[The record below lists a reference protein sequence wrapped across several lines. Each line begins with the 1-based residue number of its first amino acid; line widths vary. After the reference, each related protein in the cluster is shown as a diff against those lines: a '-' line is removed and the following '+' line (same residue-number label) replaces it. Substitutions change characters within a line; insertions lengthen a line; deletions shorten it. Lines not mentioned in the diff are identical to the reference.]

1 MSKSSRRVDTF
12 ASHYIFL
19 LIFFFH
25 SGQLAGMDVVS
36 PELNSLLPDEIMDT
50 EAIEDIS
57 DSQAHGTNTQS
68 KTTNETTVPMETDTS
83 SNVSSAENT
92 LVAPTS
98 KDSSP
103 SSSSAGNQIT
113 ISVSS
118 TTSSLPILKQSLATS
133 TTSTKTTNS
142 VSGTTV
148 STGGLKLSGP
158 FTISAANHQII
169 LNKVATAQASEAS
182 KSSATCHQVIK
193 QEGQKLLVTAIGK
206 SGSPIVLQLP
216 NSKAPVGQ
224 TSADPKIQTPQFK
237 VVTIGGR
244 PELKPLVGCTTNQM
258 TALQTQ
264 QLKAVQ
270 IAKKTPTSS
279 APIKFIITKTV
290 NSKGA
295 SPQSQVVA
303 GRVLTQTS
311 SVLPTKTITLTE
323 PIGTSLQSIP
333 GKKIAISPLKT
344 PSKVTVVSVASP
356 TSSAP
361 PKTVTLP
368 VNLALGQQILAVQ
381 QSTSASPV
389 KVVSSQA
396 TAQNIK
402 PVQSVAVGGVSGS
415 HFKTIIPLATQPNVQ
430 QIQVP
435 GSRFHYVRLVTAT
448 TASST
453 VQPSGPSTNSVQTA
467 KPMMVST
474 GAVRMSVPIVPAQ
487 SVKQVAPKP
496 LTTAVQGVS
505 TSQTQQRLIMPATPL
520 PQIQPNFTNLPPGTV
535 LAPAPG
541 GGNVGYA
548 VVPAQY
554 VTQLQQSPFVTLAN
568 NSSFSASSGVQTQ
581 ARLPVNGVSTT
592 ESTSRPRKPC
602 NCTKSQCLKLYC
614 DCFANGEFCNNC
626 NCNNCFNNLEH
637 ETERLKAIKT
647 CLDRNPEAFKPKIGK
662 GKEGESD
669 RRHSKGCNC
678 KRSGC
683 LKNYCE
689 CYEAKIMCSSIC
701 KCIGCKNFE
710 ESPER
715 KTLMHLADAAE
726 VRVQQQTAAKTKLS
740 SQISDLLMRTTPVI
754 PTGGGSIPCLELN
767 SSAHLFLCWFRKLPY
782 TFVTKEVLEATC
794 ECLLER
800 AKCSEQTLQPQA
812 EAERMI
818 LEEFGHCLMSI
829 INSAGKAKVDCASIN
844 C

>member
-1 MSKSSRRVDTF
+1 
-12 ASHYIFL
+12 
-19 LIFFFH
+19 
-25 SGQLAGMDVVS
+25 MDVVS

-50 EAIEDIS
+50 EGIEDVS
-57 DSQAHGTNTQS
+57 HSQAHGTTAQS
-68 KTTNETTVPMETDTS
+68 KTTNDTSIPMDIDTS
-83 SNVSSAENT
+83 SSIASQEKTVVS
-92 LVAPTS
+92 PTS
-98 KDSSP
+98 KDSAP
-103 SSSSAGNQIT
+103 SSSSAGNQIPV
-113 ISVSS
+113 SVS
-118 TTSSLPILKQSLATS
+118 TTTTPLPVLKQSLATS
-133 TTSTKTTNS
+133 MTTTKTTDS
-142 VSGTTV
+142 VTATTV
-148 STGGLKLSGP
+148 STGGLQKLSAP

-169 LNKVATAQASEAS
+169 LNKVASAQASEAS
-182 KSSATCHQVIK
+182 KSVTSHQVIK

-206 SGSPIVLQLP
+206 SGQPIVLQLP
-216 NSKAPVGQ
+216 NTCSKAPAGQ

-244 PELKPLVGCTTNQM
+244 SDLKPLIGSTTNQV
-258 TALQTQ
+258 TTLQTQ
-264 QLKAVQ
+264 QLKTLQ
-270 IAKKTPTSS
+270 IAKKTPAST

-295 SPQSQVVA
+295 SPQSPVIA
-303 GRVLTQTS
+303 GRVLAQTS
-311 SVLPTKTITLTE
+311 PVLPAKTITLTE
-323 PIGTSLQSIP
+323 PIGAGLQSIP

-344 PSKVTVVSVASP
+344 PSKVTVVSVPSP

-361 PKTVTLP
+361 QKTVTLP

-402 PVQSVAVGGVSGS
+402 PAQSVAVSGS

-453 VQPSGPSTNSVQTA
+453 AQPSGPSTNSVQTA

-474 GAVRMSVPIVPAQ
+474 GAVRMSVPIVPAP

-496 LTTAVQGVS
+496 LATAAQVVS
-505 TSQTQQRLIMPATPL
+505 TPQTQQRLIMPATPL

-554 VTQLQQSPFVTLAN
+554 VTQLQQSPFVTLA
-568 NSSFSASSGVQTQ
+568 SSSGFSASSGIQSQ
-581 ARLPVNGVSTT
+581 ARLPVNGVSTA

-662 GKEGESD
+662 GKEGDAD

-754 PTGGGSIPCLELN
+754 PTGGG
-767 SSAHLFLCWFRKLPY
+767 RLPY

-800 AKCSEQTLQPQA
+800 AKRSEQTLQPQV

-829 INSAGKAKVDCASIN
+829 ISSAGKTKVDCASIN

>member
-1 MSKSSRRVDTF
+1 MFFPFPVLSATIAQRKNTVLT
-12 ASHYIFL
+12 L
-19 LIFFFH
+19 LR
-25 SGQLAGMDVVS
+25 LAVMDVVS

-50 EAIEDIS
+50 EVMEDMPHSQS
-57 DSQAHGTNTQS
+57 DGTTVQS
-68 KTTNETTVPMETDTS
+68 KASYDTSVPMETDAPSESLRLCSDTT
-83 SNVSSAENT
+83 SAEKAVVT
-92 LVAPTS
+92 PAS
-98 KDSSP
+98 KDSTIR
-103 SSSSAGNQIT
+103 SSSGNQVP
-113 ISVSS
+113 ISISNTSS
-118 TTSSLPILKQSLATS
+118 TLLTFKPSLATS
-133 TTSTKTTNS
+133 TATTKTTDS
-142 VSGTTV
+142 VTGTAV
-148 STGGLKLSGP
+148 STSGLQKLTTP

-169 LNKVATAQASEAS
+169 LNKVASSQATEAA
-182 KSSATCHQVIK
+182 KSAVTTHQ
-193 QEGQKLLVTAIGK
+193 GQKLLVTAIGK
-206 SGSPIVLQLP
+206 SGQPIVLQLP
-216 NSKAPVGQ
+216 HTGKAAVAQG
-224 TSADPKIQTPQFK
+224 SGEPKTQTPQFK

-244 PELKPLVGCTTNQM
+244 PELKPVVGGTNQL
-258 TALQTQ
+258 TTLQTQ
-264 QLKAVQ
+264 QLKTVQ
-270 IAKKTPTSS
+270 IAKKTPSSS

-290 NSKGA
+290 NSKGVN
-295 SPQSQVVA
+295 PQSPVLA
-303 GRVLTQTS
+303 GRVLTQNS
-311 SVLPTKTITLTE
+311 PVMPARTITLTE
-323 PIGTSLQSIP
+323 PHNTSIQGIP

-356 TSSAP
+356 TPSAP
-361 PKTVTLP
+361 QKPVTLP
-368 VNLALGQQILAVQ
+368 MNVALGQQILAVQ

-389 KVVSSQA
+389 KVATSQA

-415 HFKTIIPLATQPNVQ
+415 QFKTIIPLATQPNVQ

-448 TASST
+448 TASSPA
-453 VQPSGPSTNSVQTA
+453 QPSGASTNSVQTA
-467 KPMMVST
+467 KPMVVSS
-474 GAVRMSVPIVPAQ
+474 GAVRMSVPIIPAQ
-487 SVKQVAPKP
+487 TVKQVAPKP
-496 LTTAVQGVS
+496 LTS
-505 TSQTQQRLIMPATPL
+505 TTQVVTTTQTQQRLIMPATPL

-554 VTQLQQSPFVTLAN
+554 VTQLQQSPFVTLA
-568 NSSFSASSGVQTQ
+568 SGSGFSASANIQTQ
-581 ARLPVNGVSTT
+581 ARLPLNGLSTT
-592 ESTSRPRKPC
+592 ETTSRPRKPC

-740 SQISDLLMRTTPVI
+740 SQISDLLMRATPVI
-754 PTGGGSIPCLELN
+754 PSGGG
-767 SSAHLFLCWFRKLPY
+767 RLPY

-794 ECLLER
+794 DCLLEQ
-800 AKCSEQTLQPQA
+800 AKRSEQTHQPQA

-818 LEEFGHCLMSI
+818 LEEFGHCLMRI
-829 INSAGKAKVDCASIN
+829 ISSAGKAKVDCASIN

>member
-1 MSKSSRRVDTF
+1 M
-12 ASHYIFL
+12 
-19 LIFFFH
+19 
-25 SGQLAGMDVVS
+25 
-36 PELNSLLPDEIMDT
+36 
-50 EAIEDIS
+50 
-57 DSQAHGTNTQS
+57 
-68 KTTNETTVPMETDTS
+68 
-83 SNVSSAENT
+83 
-92 LVAPTS
+92 
-98 KDSSP
+98 
-103 SSSSAGNQIT
+103 
-113 ISVSS
+113 
-118 TTSSLPILKQSLATS
+118 
-133 TTSTKTTNS
+133 
-142 VSGTTV
+142 
-148 STGGLKLSGP
+148 
-158 FTISAANHQII
+158 
-169 LNKVATAQASEAS
+169 
-182 KSSATCHQVIK
+182 
-193 QEGQKLLVTAIGK
+193 VTAIGK
-206 SGSPIVLQLP
+206 YGQPLVLQLP
-216 NSKAPVGQ
+216 HAGNKAVVGQ
-224 TSADPKIQTPQFK
+224 TSGEAKTQTPQFK
-237 VVTIGGR
+237 VVTVGGR
-244 PELKPLVGCTTNQM
+244 TELKPVVAGTANQVTT
-258 TALQTQ
+258 LQAQ
-264 QLKAVQ
+264 QLKTVQ
-270 IAKKTPTSS
+270 IAKKSPATST

-290 NSKGA
+290 NSKGVN
-295 SPQSQVVA
+295 PQSPVIA

-311 SVLPTKTITLTE
+311 PVVPTRTITLSE
-323 PIGTSLQSIP
+323 PQSTTLQTIQ

-356 TSSAP
+356 TPSAP
-361 PKTVTLP
+361 QKSVTLP
-368 VNLALGQQILAVQ
+368 VNVALGQQILVQ

-389 KVVSSQA
+389 KVVTSQA
-396 TAQNIK
+396 TGQGIK
-402 PVQSVAVGGVSGS
+402 PVQSVTVGGVSGS
-415 HFKTIIPLATQPNVQ
+415 QFKTIIPLATQPNVQ

-453 VQPSGPSTNSVQTA
+453 VQPNAPSTNSVQTA

-487 SVKQVAPKP
+487 TVKQVAPKP
-496 LTTAVQGVS
+496 LTSAAQVVTA
-505 TSQTQQRLIMPATPL
+505 QTQQRLIMPATPL

-535 LAPAPG
+535 LAPAHG

-554 VTQLQQSPFVTLAN
+554 VTQLQQAPFVTLA
-568 NSSFSASSGVQTQ
+568 SSSGFSASSSIQTQ
-581 ARLPVNGVSTT
+581 ARIPLNGLSTA

-701 KCIGCKNFE
+701 KCVGCKNFE

-740 SQISDLLMRTTPVI
+740 SQISDLLMRTTPII
-754 PTGGGSIPCLELN
+754 PSGGG
-767 SSAHLFLCWFRKLPY
+767 RLPY

-800 AKCSEQTLQPQA
+800 AKRSEQTLQPQV

-818 LEEFGHCLMSI
+818 LEEFGHCLMRI
-829 INSAGKAKVDCASIN
+829 ISSAGKAKVDCASIN

>member
-1 MSKSSRRVDTF
+1 
-12 ASHYIFL
+12 
-19 LIFFFH
+19 
-25 SGQLAGMDVVS
+25 MDVVS
-36 PELNSLLPDEIMDT
+36 PDLNSLLPDEIMDT
-50 EAIEDIS
+50 EAIEDIPHS
-57 DSQAHGTNTQS
+57 QPDSTSVQS
-68 KTTNETTVPMETDTS
+68 EPNDDTPVPMETDTPAAS
-83 SNVSSAENT
+83 ENLSLCSNVTSTEHTQALTTSTATDTILGVSSGSQ
-92 LVAPTS
+92 LPMS
-98 KDSSP
+98 
-103 SSSSAGNQIT
+103 I
-113 ISVSS
+113 S
-118 TTSSLPILKQSLATS
+118 TTSSSLLTLKPGMATS
-133 TTSTKTTNS
+133 IAATKTTDS
-142 VSGTTV
+142 LTGTSI
-148 STGGLKLSGP
+148 STGGLQKLTAP

-169 LNKVATAQASEAS
+169 LNKVASSQATEAA
-182 KSSATCHQVIK
+182 KSAGTQPQVIK

-206 SGSPIVLQLP
+206 SGQPIVLQLP
-216 NSKAPVGQ
+216 HTGSKPGISQ
-224 TSADPKIQTPQFK
+224 MSGDPKSQAPQFK

-244 PELKPLVGCTTNQM
+244 SELKPMMGSAGNQM
-258 TALQTQ
+258 TTLQAQ
-264 QLKAVQ
+264 QLKTLQ

-279 APIKFIITKTV
+279 AAPIKFIITKTV
-290 NSKGA
+290 NSKGL
-295 SPQSQVVA
+295 SPQTTVSPVIA
-303 GRVLTQTS
+303 GRALTQNS
-311 SVLPTKTITLTE
+311 PVMPPRTITLSE
-323 PIGTSLQSIP
+323 SINTSLQSIS

-356 TSSAP
+356 TSNATQKSVA
-361 PKTVTLP
+361 LP
-368 VNLALGQQILAVQ
+368 VNVALGQQILTVQ
-381 QSTSASPV
+381 QSTCASPV
-389 KVVSSQA
+389 KVATSQN
-396 TAQNIK
+396 TTQNIK
-402 PVQSVAVGGVSGS
+402 QVQSVAVGGVGGS
-415 HFKTIIPLATQPNVQ
+415 QFKTLIPLTSQPNVQ

-448 TASST
+448 TASS
-453 VQPSGPSTNSVQTA
+453 VGQPSGPSTSSLQTA
-467 KPMMVST
+467 KPMVVST

-487 SVKQVAPKP
+487 TIKQMAPKP
-496 LTTAVQGVS
+496 LTSAAVV
-505 TSQTQQRLIMPATPL
+505 TTTQTQQRLIMPATPL

-554 VTQLQQSPFVTLAN
+554 VTQLQQAPFVTLA
-568 NSSFSASSGVQTQ
+568 SSSGYPTSTAIQTQ
-581 ARLPVNGVSTT
+581 ARLPLNGLSTA

-637 ETERLKAIKT
+637 ETERQKAIKT
-647 CLDRNPEAFKPKIGK
+647 CLERNPEAFKPKIGK

-701 KCIGCKNFE
+701 KCVGCKNFE

-754 PTGGGSIPCLELN
+754 SSGGG
-767 SSAHLFLCWFRKLPY
+767 RMPY

-794 ECLLER
+794 ECLLEQ
-800 AKCSEQTLQPQA
+800 AKKAEQPQV

-818 LEEFGHCLMSI
+818 LEEFGHCLMRI
-829 INSAGKAKVDCASIN
+829 ISSAGKAKADCASIN

>member
-1 MSKSSRRVDTF
+1 M
-12 ASHYIFL
+12 
-19 LIFFFH
+19 
-25 SGQLAGMDVVS
+25 
-36 PELNSLLPDEIMDT
+36 
-50 EAIEDIS
+50 
-57 DSQAHGTNTQS
+57 
-68 KTTNETTVPMETDTS
+68 
-83 SNVSSAENT
+83 
-92 LVAPTS
+92 
-98 KDSSP
+98 
-103 SSSSAGNQIT
+103 
-113 ISVSS
+113 
-118 TTSSLPILKQSLATS
+118 
-133 TTSTKTTNS
+133 
-142 VSGTTV
+142 
-148 STGGLKLSGP
+148 
-158 FTISAANHQII
+158 
-169 LNKVATAQASEAS
+169 
-182 KSSATCHQVIK
+182 
-193 QEGQKLLVTAIGK
+193 VTAIGK
-206 SGSPIVLQLP
+206 YGQPLVLQLP
-216 NSKAPVGQ
+216 HAGNKAVVGQ
-224 TSADPKIQTPQFK
+224 TSGEAQTPQFK
-237 VVTIGGR
+237 VVTVGGR
-244 PELKPLVGCTTNQM
+244 TELKPVVAGTANQVTT
-258 TALQTQ
+258 LQAQ
-264 QLKAVQ
+264 QLKTVQ
-270 IAKKTPTSS
+270 IAKKSPATST

-290 NSKGA
+290 NSKGVN
-295 SPQSQVVA
+295 PQSPVIA

-311 SVLPTKTITLTE
+311 PVVPTRTITLSE
-323 PIGTSLQSIP
+323 PQSTTLQTIP

-356 TSSAP
+356 TPSAP
-361 PKTVTLP
+361 QKSVTLP
-368 VNLALGQQILAVQ
+368 VNVALGQQILVQ

-389 KVVSSQA
+389 KVVTSQA
-396 TAQNIK
+396 TGQGIK
-402 PVQSVAVGGVSGS
+402 PVQSVTVGGVSGS
-415 HFKTIIPLATQPNVQ
+415 QFKTIIPLATQPNVQ

-453 VQPSGPSTNSVQTA
+453 VQPNAPSTNSVQTA

-487 SVKQVAPKP
+487 TVKQVAPKP
-496 LTTAVQGVS
+496 LTSAAQVVTA
-505 TSQTQQRLIMPATPL
+505 QTQQRLIMPATPL

-535 LAPAPG
+535 LAPAHG

-554 VTQLQQSPFVTLAN
+554 VTQLQQAPFVTLA
-568 NSSFSASSGVQTQ
+568 SSSGFSASSSIQTQ
-581 ARLPVNGVSTT
+581 ARIPLNGLSTA

-701 KCIGCKNFE
+701 KCVGCKNFE

-740 SQISDLLMRTTPVI
+740 SQISDLLMRTTPII
-754 PTGGGSIPCLELN
+754 PSGGG
-767 SSAHLFLCWFRKLPY
+767 RLPY

-800 AKCSEQTLQPQA
+800 AKRSEQTLQPQV

-818 LEEFGHCLMSI
+818 LEEFGHCLMRI
-829 INSAGKAKVDCASIN
+829 ISSAGKAKVDCASIN

>member
-1 MSKSSRRVDTF
+1 
-12 ASHYIFL
+12 
-19 LIFFFH
+19 
-25 SGQLAGMDVVS
+25 MDVVS

-50 EAIEDIS
+50 EAIEDVPHSQPEATTVQSEAS
-57 DSQAHGTNTQS
+57 DDTS
-68 KTTNETTVPMETDTS
+68 VPMETDTQIPIS
-83 SNVSSAENT
+83 I
-92 LVAPTS
+92 
-98 KDSSP
+98 
-103 SSSSAGNQIT
+103 SSSSSPHLNFK
-113 ISVSS
+113 SVLTA
-118 TTSSLPILKQSLATS
+118 TTTA
-133 TTSTKTTNS
+133 TKTTDS
-142 VSGTTV
+142 VSVTDCTV
-148 STGGLKLSGP
+148 STIGLQKLTAP
-158 FTISAANHQII
+158 FTISPANHQII
-169 LNKVATAQASEAS
+169 LNKVASSQATEAA
-182 KSSATCHQVIK
+182 KSAGAPPQVIK
-193 QEGQKLLVTAIGK
+193 HEGQKLLVTAIGK
-206 SGSPIVLQLP
+206 PGQPIVLQLP
-216 NSKAPVGQ
+216 HTGGKPGVSQ
-224 TSADPKIQTPQFK
+224 TSGDAKSQAPQFK

-244 PELKPLVGCTTNQM
+244 SELKQVMGSPGNQVTT
-258 TALQTQ
+258 LQAQ

-270 IAKKTPTSS
+270 IAKKTPVSS
-279 APIKFIITKTV
+279 TAPIKFIITKTV
-290 NSKGA
+290 SSKGL
-295 SPQSQVVA
+295 SPQTTVSPVIA
-303 GRVLTQTS
+303 GRVLTQNS
-311 SVLPTKTITLTE
+311 AVMPQRTITLTE
-323 PIGTSLQSIP
+323 THNTSLQSIP

-356 TSSAP
+356 TSNSSQ
-361 PKTVTLP
+361 KSVTLP
-368 VNLALGQQILAVQ
+368 VNMALGQQILAVQ
-381 QSTSASPV
+381 QSTSVSPV
-389 KVVSSQA
+389 KMAAGQTTV
-396 TAQNIK
+396 QNLK
-402 PVQSVAVGGVSGS
+402 PVQSVAVGGVAGS
-415 HFKTIIPLATQPNVQ
+415 QFKTIIPLAHQPNVQ

-448 TASST
+448 TAST
-453 VQPSGPSTNSVQTA
+453 CGT
-467 KPMMVST
+467 KPMVVST
-474 GAVRMSVPIVPAQ
+474 GAVRMSVPIVQAQ
-487 SVKQVAPKP
+487 TMKQVAPKP
-496 LTTAVQGVS
+496 LTSAAQVVT
-505 TSQTQQRLIMPATPL
+505 TTQTQQRLIMPATPL

-554 VTQLQQSPFVTLAN
+554 VTQLQQSPFVTLA
-568 NSSFSASSGVQTQ
+568 STGFTAAPGIQTQ
-581 ARLPVNGVSTT
+581 ARLPLNGLSTAET
-592 ESTSRPRKPC
+592 TSRPRKPC

-701 KCIGCKNFE
+701 KCNGCKNFE

-754 PTGGGSIPCLELN
+754 SSGSG
-767 SSAHLFLCWFRKLPY
+767 RLPY

-794 ECLLER
+794 ECLLEQ
-800 AKCSEQTLQPQA
+800 AKKAEQTHQPQA
-812 EAERMI
+812 EAERVI
-818 LEEFGHCLMSI
+818 LEEFGHCLMRI
-829 INSAGKAKVDCASIN
+829 ISSAGKAKADCASIN

>member
-1 MSKSSRRVDTF
+1 
-12 ASHYIFL
+12 
-19 LIFFFH
+19 
-25 SGQLAGMDVVS
+25 MDVVS
-36 PELNSLLPDEIMDT
+36 PDLNSLLPDEIMDT
-50 EAIEDIS
+50 EAIEDIPHAQP
-57 DSQAHGTNTQS
+57 DSTSVQS
-68 KTTNETTVPMETDTS
+68 EPNDDTPVPMETDTPAAS
-83 SNVSSAENT
+83 ENLSLCSNVTSTEHTQALTTSAATDTILGVSSGSQ
-92 LVAPTS
+92 LPMS
-98 KDSSP
+98 
-103 SSSSAGNQIT
+103 I
-113 ISVSS
+113 S
-118 TTSSLPILKQSLATS
+118 TTSSSLLTLKPGMATS
-133 TTSTKTTNS
+133 IAATKTTDS
-142 VSGTTV
+142 LTGTSI
-148 STGGLKLSGP
+148 STGGLQKLTAP

-169 LNKVATAQASEAS
+169 LNKVASSQATEAA
-182 KSSATCHQVIK
+182 KSAGTQPQVIK

-206 SGSPIVLQLP
+206 SGQPIVLQLP
-216 NSKAPVGQ
+216 HTGSKPGISQ
-224 TSADPKIQTPQFK
+224 MSGDPKSQAPQFK
-237 VVTIGGR
+237 VLTIGGR
-244 PELKPLVGCTTNQM
+244 SELKPVMGSAGNQM
-258 TALQTQ
+258 TTLQAQ
-264 QLKAVQ
+264 QLKTLQ

-279 APIKFIITKTV
+279 AAPIKFIITKTV
-290 NSKGA
+290 NSKGL
-295 SPQSQVVA
+295 SPQTTVSPVIA
-303 GRVLTQTS
+303 GRALTQNS
-311 SVLPTKTITLTE
+311 PVMPPRTITLSE
-323 PIGTSLQSIP
+323 SLNTSIQSIS

-356 TSSAP
+356 TSNATQKSVA
-361 PKTVTLP
+361 LP
-368 VNLALGQQILAVQ
+368 VNVALGQQILTVQ

-389 KVVSSQA
+389 KVATSQN
-396 TAQNIK
+396 TTQNIK
-402 PVQSVAVGGVSGS
+402 QVQSVAVGGVGGS
-415 HFKTIIPLATQPNVQ
+415 QFKTIIPLTSQPNVQ

-448 TASST
+448 TAST
-453 VQPSGPSTNSVQTA
+453 VGQPSGPSTSSLQTA
-467 KPMMVST
+467 KPMVVST

-487 SVKQVAPKP
+487 TIKQMAPKP
-496 LTTAVQGVS
+496 LTSAAVV
-505 TSQTQQRLIMPATPL
+505 TTTQTQQRLIMPATPL

-554 VTQLQQSPFVTLAN
+554 VTQLQQAPFVTLA
-568 NSSFSASSGVQTQ
+568 SSSGYPASTAIQTQ
-581 ARLPVNGVSTT
+581 ARLPLNGLSTA

-637 ETERLKAIKT
+637 ETERQKAIKT
-647 CLDRNPEAFKPKIGK
+647 CLERNPEAFKPKIGK

-701 KCIGCKNFE
+701 KCVGCKNFE

-754 PTGGGSIPCLELN
+754 SSGGG
-767 SSAHLFLCWFRKLPY
+767 RMPY

-794 ECLLER
+794 ECLLEQ
-800 AKCSEQTLQPQA
+800 AKKAEQPQV

-818 LEEFGHCLMSI
+818 LEEFGHCLMRI
-829 INSAGKAKVDCASIN
+829 ISSAGKAKADCASIN

>member
-1 MSKSSRRVDTF
+1 
-12 ASHYIFL
+12 
-19 LIFFFH
+19 
-25 SGQLAGMDVVS
+25 MDVVS

-50 EAIEDIS
+50 EAIEDVPHS
-57 DSQAHGTNTQS
+57 HSGTTATQS
-68 KTTNETTVPMETDTS
+68 EPSGDTSVPMETDTPLATENLTLS
-83 SNVSSAENT
+83 SEATEHTQAVSIST
-92 LVAPTS
+92 DSMLSISSRSQIPISISST
-98 KDSSP
+98 SSP
-103 SSSSAGNQIT
+103 PLTLN
-113 ISVSS
+113 V
-118 TTSSLPILKQSLATS
+118 TTS
-133 TTSTKTTNS
+133 
-142 VSGTTV
+142 
-148 STGGLKLSGP
+148 GLQKLTAP
-158 FTISAANHQII
+158 FTISPANHQII
-169 LNKVATAQASEAS
+169 LNKVASSQATEAA
-182 KSSATCHQVIK
+182 KSSGTPPQVIK

-206 SGSPIVLQLP
+206 SGQPIVLQLP
-216 NSKAPVGQ
+216 HTGSKPGVSQ
-224 TSADPKIQTPQFK
+224 TSGDAKSPAPQFK
-237 VVTIGGR
+237 VVAIGGR
-244 PELKPLVGCTTNQM
+244 SELKPLMGSAGNQVTT
-258 TALQTQ
+258 LQAQ
-264 QLKAVQ
+264 QLKTVQ
-270 IAKKTPTSS
+270 IAKKTPVSS
-279 APIKFIITKTV
+279 AAPIKFIITKTV
-290 NSKGA
+290 NSKGL
-295 SPQSQVVA
+295 SPQASVPPVIA
-303 GRVLTQTS
+303 GRVLTQSSPVMPQRTISLSETHNTS
-311 SVLPTKTITLTE
+311 I
-323 PIGTSLQSIP
+323 QSIP

-356 TSSAP
+356 TSNASQKSVA
-361 PKTVTLP
+361 LP
-368 VNLALGQQILAVQ
+368 VNVALGQQILTVQ

-389 KVVSSQA
+389 KLATSQT

-402 PVQSVAVGGVSGS
+402 PGQSVAVGGVGS
-415 HFKTIIPLATQPNVQ
+415 SQFKTIIPLPQPNVQ

-453 VQPSGPSTNSVQTA
+453 GQPSGPSTSSIQTA
-467 KPMMVST
+467 KPMVVST

-487 SVKQVAPKP
+487 TIKQVAPKP
-496 LTTAVQGVS
+496 LTSAAQVVT
-505 TSQTQQRLIMPATPL
+505 TTQTQQRLIMPATPL

-554 VTQLQQSPFVTLAN
+554 VTQLQQSPFVTLA
-568 NSSFSASSGVQTQ
+568 SSSGFPAATGIQTQ
-581 ARLPVNGVSTT
+581 ARLPLNG
-592 ESTSRPRKPC
+592 
-602 NCTKSQCLKLYC
+602 YC

-754 PTGGGSIPCLELN
+754 SSGGG
-767 SSAHLFLCWFRKLPY
+767 RLPY

-794 ECLLER
+794 ECLLEQ
-800 AKCSEQTLQPQA
+800 AKKAEQTHQPQA

-818 LEEFGHCLMSI
+818 LEEFGHCLMRI
-829 INSAGKAKVDCASIN
+829 ISSAGKAKADSASVS

>member
-1 MSKSSRRVDTF
+1 
-12 ASHYIFL
+12 
-19 LIFFFH
+19 
-25 SGQLAGMDVVS
+25 MDVVS

-50 EAIEDIS
+50 EAIEDVQH
-57 DSQAHGTNTQS
+57 SQPDRTTVSSQPGENTS
-68 KTTNETTVPMETDTS
+68 VPMETDTPVAS
-83 SNVSSAENT
+83 ENVGLCSDVPEQTQA
-92 LVAPTS
+92 L
-98 KDSSP
+98 
-103 SSSSAGNQIT
+103 
-113 ISVSS
+113 
-118 TTSSLPILKQSLATS
+118 
-133 TTSTKTTNS
+133 TTSTDSTLGISSESQIPISITSTASTLLTLKPVLTTSIATTKTTDS
-142 VSGTTV
+142 VTGTSVTTSG
-148 STGGLKLSGP
+148 LQKLSAP
-158 FTISAANHQII
+158 FTISPANHQII
-169 LNKVATAQASEAS
+169 LNKVASAQATEAA
-182 KSSATCHQVIK
+182 KSAGTSPQVIK

-206 SGSPIVLQLP
+206 SGQPIVLQLP
-216 NSKAPVGQ
+216 HAGSKPGVSQ
-224 TSADPKIQTPQFK
+224 TSGETKCQAPQFK
-237 VVTIGGR
+237 VVAVGGR
-244 PELKPLVGCTTNQM
+244 SELKPIIGSAGNQVTT
-258 TALQTQ
+258 LQTQ
-264 QLKAVQ
+264 QLKTVQ
-270 IAKKTPTSS
+270 IAKKTPASS
-279 APIKFIITKTV
+279 AAPIKFIITKTV
-290 NSKGA
+290 NSKGL
-295 SPQSQVVA
+295 SPQTSVPPVIA
-303 GRVLTQTS
+303 GRVLTQNSPVMPQRTISLSETHNTS
-311 SVLPTKTITLTE
+311 I
-323 PIGTSLQSIP
+323 QSIP

-356 TSSAP
+356 TSNTSQKSVA
-361 PKTVTLP
+361 LP
-368 VNLALGQQILAVQ
+368 VNVALGQQILTVQ

-389 KVVSSQA
+389 KLATSQT

-402 PVQSVAVGGVSGS
+402 PVQTVGGVGS
-415 HFKTIIPLATQPNVQ
+415 SQFKTIIPLAAQPNVQ

-453 VQPSGPSTNSVQTA
+453 GQPSGPTTSSIQTA
-467 KPMMVST
+467 KPMVVST

-487 SVKQVAPKP
+487 TMKQVAPKP
-496 LTTAVQGVS
+496 LTSAAQVVT
-505 TSQTQQRLIMPATPL
+505 TTQTQQRLIMPATPL

-548 VVPAQY
+548 VLPAQY
-554 VTQLQQSPFVTLAN
+554 VTQLQQSPFVTLA
-568 NSSFSASSGVQTQ
+568 SSSGFPASTGIQTQ
-581 ARLPVNGVSTT
+581 ARLPLNGLSTSET
-592 ESTSRPRKPC
+592 TSRPRKPC

-740 SQISDLLMRTTPVI
+740 SQISDLLMRTTHVI
-754 PTGGGSIPCLELN
+754 SSGGG
-767 SSAHLFLCWFRKLPY
+767 RLPY

-794 ECLLER
+794 ECLLEQ
-800 AKCSEQTLQPQA
+800 AKKAEQTQPQA

-818 LEEFGHCLMSI
+818 LEEFGHCLMRI
-829 INSAGKAKVDCASIN
+829 ISSAGKAKADSASIS

>member
-1 MSKSSRRVDTF
+1 
-12 ASHYIFL
+12 
-19 LIFFFH
+19 
-25 SGQLAGMDVVS
+25 MDVVS

-50 EAIEDIS
+50 EAMEDLPHS
-57 DSQAHGTNTQS
+57 HAHGTTAQS
-68 KTTNETTVPMETDTS
+68 KATDETLVPMETDKPVVSQDRALS
-83 SNVSSAENT
+83 SGVTTVEKT
-92 LVAPTS
+92 VATPTS
-98 KDSSP
+98 KDSASCSDAENP
-103 SSSSAGNQIT
+103 NPLSNSSKSSF
-113 ISVSS
+113 
-118 TTSSLPILKQSLATS
+118 LPTLKQSLATS
-133 TTSTKTTNS
+133 TAITRTTDS
-142 VSGTTV
+142 VTGTVV
-148 STGGLKLSGP
+148 STGGLQKLSSP

-169 LNKVATAQASEAS
+169 LNKVASAQAGEAA
-182 KSSATCHQVIK
+182 KAAPTYQVIK
-193 QEGQKLLVTAIGK
+193 QEGQKLLVTTIGK
-206 SGSPIVLQLP
+206 SGQPIVLQLP
-216 NSKAPVGQ
+216 PNASKATVGQ
-224 TSADPKIQTPQFK
+224 TSGDLKTQTPQYK

-244 PELKPLVGCTTNQM
+244 TELKPLVGGTANQM
-258 TALQTQ
+258 TTLHAQH
-264 QLKAVQ
+264 LKTLQ
-270 IAKKTPTSS
+270 IAKKTPVSSS
-279 APIKFIITKTV
+279 APIKFIITNSV

-295 SPQSQVVA
+295 NPQSPVIA

-311 SVLPTKTITLTE
+311 PLPARSITLTE
-323 PIGTSLQSIP
+323 SLNTSS

-356 TSSAP
+356 TQSASQ
-361 PKTVTLP
+361 KTVTLP
-368 VNLALGQQILAVQ
+368 VNVALGQQILAVQ
-381 QSTSASPV
+381 QSSSASPV
-389 KVVSSQA
+389 KVVTSQA
-396 TAQNIK
+396 TVQNIK
-402 PVQSVAVGGVSGS
+402 PVQSVAVGGVGGS
-415 HFKTIIPLATQPNVQ
+415 QFKTIIPLSTQSNVQ

-453 VQPSGPSTNSVQTA
+453 VQPSGPSSNSVQTA

-474 GAVRMSVPIVPAQ
+474 GAVRMSVPIVHAQ

-496 LTTAVQGVS
+496 LTTTAQVVS
-505 TSQTQQRLIMPATPL
+505 TPQTQQRLIMPATPL

-554 VTQLQQSPFVTLAN
+554 VTQLQQTPFVTLA
-568 NSSFSASSGVQTQ
+568 SSSGFPASSSIQTQ
-581 ARLPVNGVSTT
+581 ARLPLNGISTA

-701 KCIGCKNFE
+701 KCVGCKNFE

-754 PTGGGSIPCLELN
+754 PTGGG
-767 SSAHLFLCWFRKLPY
+767 RLPY

-800 AKCSEQTLQPQA
+800 AKRSEQTRQPQA

-818 LEEFGHCLMSI
+818 LEEFGHCLMRI
-829 INSAGKAKVDCASIN
+829 ISSAGKAKVDCASIN